1 MFMPKNALRRYLPKP
16 SEVRQM
22 SALKPLG
29 SWLRNPEIW
38 HLHRRSV
45 AGACFVGLFCA
56 FIPLPF
62 EMLIAAVLAILFRV
76 NLPMSIALVWITNPI
91 TIAPIFYFTYRLGA
105 WLLGME
111 IEVSSVE
118 LSLHWLQQNLS
129 QIGYPLIF
137 GSLVCGWVAG
147 VTGFVIV
154 RVGWRIMVL
163 RRWRKRRAERKARQ
177 TSPPPSSLSQT
188 DDRI

>member
-1 MFMPKNALRRYLPKP
+1 MIFMPKNALRRYLPMP
-16 SEVRQM
+16 SDVRQM

-29 SWLRNPEIW
+29 GWLRNPEIW

-56 FIPLPF
+56 FVPLPF
-62 EMLIAAVLAILFRV
+62 QMLIAGVLAVLFRV
-76 NLPMSIALVWITNPI
+76 NLPISIALVWVTNPV

-111 IEVSSVE
+111 IEVSAVE
-118 LSLHWLQQNLS
+118 LSFEWLRSNLS

-154 RVGWRIMVL
+154 RVAWRIIVL
-163 RRWRKRRAERKARQ
+163 RRWDKRRRARKTR
-177 TSPPPSSLSQT
+177 TPSDSSLTQT
-188 DDRI
+188 DDRV